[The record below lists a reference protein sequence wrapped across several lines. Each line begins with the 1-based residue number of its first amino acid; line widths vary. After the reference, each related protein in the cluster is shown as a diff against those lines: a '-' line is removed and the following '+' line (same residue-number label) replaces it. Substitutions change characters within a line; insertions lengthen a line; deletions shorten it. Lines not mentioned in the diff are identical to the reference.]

1 MDGLMVVSMSTPLP
15 PRFSRV
21 LDNGLLWILLLCT
34 AFTGIGFLAFSGMKP
49 CRSW

>member
-21 LDNGLLWILLLCT
+21 LDNGLLWLLLLCT
-34 AFTGIGFLAFSGMKP
+34 AVTGIAFLTFSGMKP
-49 CRSW
+49 